1 MQKDPRYLQK
11 TGRGWQKEEMTDGQG
26 NYYDQ
31 YGREYGWSVAQRETN
46 DNPFLVDNIYLYCM
60 RR

>member
-31 YGREYGWSVAQRETN
+31 YGREYGWSVAQREQREAGKELLIGGTS
-46 DNPFLVDNIYLYCM
+46 I
-60 RR
+60 RI